1 MSDPIRSIE
10 ELSLNA
16 WPSLQTIYYDGWV
29 LRFAKCYTRRANSIN
44 PIYPSSVKL
53 IEKIQHCEKVYA
65 SVDQP
70 AIFKVTPSIG
80 ALDKLLAEQGYRED
94 ARTSVQTLNLDGLAA
109 PRTDCVTLSGELTD
123 SWLDAYCR
131 LNDVNPQHLPT
142 MTRLL
147 ENIIPAHCFLTL
159 QHGGEAAAVGL
170 AVAEREYV
178 GLFDI
183 VIAAPLRRL
192 GLGTELILHL
202 LRWGKAN
209 GAQQG
214 YLQVMCNN
222 APALRLYAKLGFAE
236 IYQYWYR
243 I

>member
-1 MSDPIRSIE
+1 
-10 ELSLNA
+10 
-16 WPSLQTIYYDGWV
+16 
-29 LRFAKCYTRRANSIN
+29 
-44 PIYPSSVKL
+44 
-53 IEKIQHCEKVYA
+53 
-65 SVDQP
+65 
-70 AIFKVTPSIG
+70 VTPSIG

-183 VIAAPLRRL
+183 VTAAPLRRL